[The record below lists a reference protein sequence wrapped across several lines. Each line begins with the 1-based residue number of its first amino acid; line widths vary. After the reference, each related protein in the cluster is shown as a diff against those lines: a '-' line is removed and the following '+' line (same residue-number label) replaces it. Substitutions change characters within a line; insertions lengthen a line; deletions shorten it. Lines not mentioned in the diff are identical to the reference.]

1 MLDKQDL
8 QAIKELIDSSITA
21 SEERTHAEFSAVRA
35 EIKASEERTR
45 AEFGAVRAEIK
56 ASEDR
61 TRAEFGAVRSEIG
74 AVRSEIGAVRSEVKA
89 LDQRTQAE
97 FSAVRAEIGS
107 VRSEIKAAEDRWM
120 TFYESAIQPQLQLL
134 AEGQQTILETLAPK
148 SRVDAL
154 EEEVVFLKSIVK
166 NLAQDVAELKKAE

>member
-8 QAIKELIDSSITA
+8 QAIKDLIADSES
-21 SEERTHAEFSAVRA
+21 RTHAEIR
-35 EIKASEERTR
+35 
-45 AEFGAVRAEIK
+45 
-56 ASEDR
+56 
-61 TRAEFGAVRSEIG
+61 
-74 AVRSEIGAVRSEVKA
+74 
-89 LDQRTQAE
+89 
-97 FSAVRAEIGS
+97 
-107 VRSEIKAAEDRWM
+107 AAEDRWM

>member
-8 QAIKELIDSSITA
+8 QAIKDLIDTSISA
-21 SEERTHAEFSAVRA
+21 SEERTHAE
-35 EIKASEERTR
+35 I
-45 AEFGAVRAEIK
+45 GAVRAEI
-56 ASEDR
+56 R
-61 TRAEFGAVRSEIG
+61 
-74 AVRSEIGAVRSEVKA
+74 
-89 LDQRTQAE
+89 
-97 FSAVRAEIGS
+97 
-107 VRSEIKAAEDRWM
+107 AAEDRWM

>member
-8 QAIKELIDSSITA
+8 QAIKELIADSES
-21 SEERTHAEFSAVRA
+21 RTHA

-45 AEFGAVRAEIK
+45 
-56 ASEDR
+56 S
-61 TRAEFGAVRSEIG
+61 
-74 AVRSEIGAVRSEVKA
+74 
-89 LDQRTQAE
+89 E

-134 AEGQQTILETLAPK
+134 AEGHQTILETLAPK

-154 EEEVVFLKSIVK
+154 EEEVVFLKAVVK
-166 NLAQDVAELKKAE
+166 NLAQDMAELKKAE